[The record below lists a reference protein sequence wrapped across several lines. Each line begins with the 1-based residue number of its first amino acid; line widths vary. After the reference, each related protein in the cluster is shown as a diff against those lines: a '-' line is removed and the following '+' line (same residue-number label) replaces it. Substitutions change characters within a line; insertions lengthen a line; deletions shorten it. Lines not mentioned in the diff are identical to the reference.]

1 MTDVY
6 TCYAYLTNQQ
16 FSPRKCDSPL
26 RTKFLVAHALVQ
38 QVLATPSP
46 LHMKGVTMTF
56 MTQKQHQTMIENGK
70 PENRDKD
77 HVPVIKLFLPGTA
90 CTWLLTELNP
100 EEQNIAFGLCDLGMG
115 FPELGYVDLDE
126 LAAIRVRNIFRV
138 ERDVHFKGEYPI
150 SAYAQA
156 ARNNEAITEST
167 ELLQRALTPS

>member
-1 MTDVY
+1 MRFPAKNKILGGACACSTG
-6 TCYAYLTNQQ
+6 
-16 FSPRKCDSPL
+16 F
-26 RTKFLVAHALVQ
+26 
-38 QVLATPSP
+38 ATPSP
-46 LHMKGVTMTF
+46 LNMKGVTMTF
-56 MTQKQHQTMIENGK
+56 MTQKQRQTMLENGK
-70 PENRDKD
+70 LENRDKD